1 MQNKGLTSYLLP
13 SRKTANGKNETDYLP
28 RHNMDRFL
36 IHTVKERGKSKNII
50 YSIYTNNNNNNIL
63 TAT

>member
-1 MQNKGLTSYLLP
+1 MRLI
-13 SRKTANGKNETDYLP
+13 YLP